1 LRILHLIDSGGLY
14 GAENMLLSLAEK
26 QKELGHNPVI
36 GSIRKPGITIKP
48 IESEALS
55 RGIDLHTFDFKPG
68 LNIFASI
75 QILKYARTNKFD
87 ILHSHGYKTNILLGL
102 IPSFIRK
109 IPIVTTLHG
118 WTNIGG
124 ITKMRLNEE
133 LDAIAL
139 KFIDK
144 VILVSPG
151 MLEKVKNKRVPS
163 KNISI
168 INNGI
173 DINIDEFSS
182 FKKDQ
187 LVDICITDSNL
198 NMRIKSFLDNSI
210 SIASI
215 GRLSHE
221 KGYSTLIDALR
232 ILHEKHNHKIKL
244 LLVGEGRHRS
254 ILEKHAVD
262 TGLSEYILMTGYIK
276 NAYQLLP
283 LVDYYVISSL
293 TEGLPITLLEAMTL
307 KIPIVATEVGGIPN
321 VLEHEKDSLL
331 IPPNDPHAIANSI
344 KRLIDNPNLSSRLST
359 EARKKVI
366 ENYSSKAMAS
376 SYLEVYSEVID
387 K

>member
-1 LRILHLIDSGGLY
+1 
-14 GAENMLLSLAEK
+14 MLLSLAEK
-26 QKELGHNPVI
+26 QKELGHSPVI

-48 IESEALS
+48 IEDAALS
-55 RGIDLHTFDFKPG
+55 RGIALHTFDFKPG

-124 ITKMRLNEE
+124 ITKMRFNEE

-144 VILVSPG
+144 VVLVSPG
-151 MLEKVKNKRVPS
+151 MLEKVKKKRVPP
-163 KNISI
+163 NNLTI

-173 DINIDEFSS
+173 DINVDELSS
-182 FKKDQ
+182 YTKDQ
-187 LVDICITDSNL
+187 LVDMCITDSGL
-198 NMRIKSFLDNSI
+198 NVKIKSFLDNSI
-210 SIASI
+210 TIVSI

-232 ILHEKHNHKIKL
+232 ILHEKHNRKIKL
-244 LLVGEGRHRS
+244 LLIGEGRQRS
-254 ILEKHAVD
+254 TLESLALSA
-262 TGLSEYILMTGYIK
+262 GLSDYILMPGYIK
-276 NAYQLLP
+276 NAYRLLP
-283 LVDYYVISSL
+283 IADYYVISSL

-307 KIPIVATEVGGIPN
+307 KIPIVATEVGGIPS
-321 VLEHEKDSLL
+321 VLEHEKDGLL

-344 KRLIDNPNLSSRLST
+344 KILIDDPNLSSCLST
-359 EARKKVI
+359 QARKKVI
-366 ENYSSKAMAS
+366 ENYSSKAMAT
-376 SYLEVYSEVID
+376 SYLDMYSKVID